1 MAAMTSGVDLN
12 IETVKG
18 VKNIV
23 FGGEGLF
30 LTTLKGPGTVWV
42 QSMPISKLASMFYV
56 GGNH

>member
-1 MAAMTSGVDLN
+1 MTSKVDLS

-30 LTTLKGPGTVWV
+30 LTTVKGPGTVWL
-42 QSMPISKLASMFYV
+42 QSMPISKLANSLYSAMPTSK
-56 GGNH
+56 